1 VVTAIER
8 IERDKSNVGV
18 PTPVPVFEVC
28 ATAVI
33 SVIAVN
39 APGVVT
45 DTDFITP
52 LVSSVTATEEVTA
65 PLPTVAVAL

>member
-18 PTPVPVFEVC
+18 PTPVPDVEVC

-39 APGVVT
+39 EPGVVT
-45 DTDFITP
+45 VTAVITP
-52 LVSSVTATEEVTA
+52 LVSSVTATEPIASLER
-65 PLPTVAVAL
+65 VAVAL